1 MCARKFTQEH
11 ATGLDRL
18 ILIWL
23 YCYCALPHR
32 THETSSRADPWRRA
46 ALALIPILLSAIFT
60 EPGPA
65 GFFFSNANGR
75 WEFRAF

>member
-1 MCARKFTQEH
+1 MRQAV
-11 ATGLDRL
+11 AL
-18 ILIWL
+18 ILGVGPRL
-23 YCYCALPHR
+23 
-32 THETSSRADPWRRA
+32 A